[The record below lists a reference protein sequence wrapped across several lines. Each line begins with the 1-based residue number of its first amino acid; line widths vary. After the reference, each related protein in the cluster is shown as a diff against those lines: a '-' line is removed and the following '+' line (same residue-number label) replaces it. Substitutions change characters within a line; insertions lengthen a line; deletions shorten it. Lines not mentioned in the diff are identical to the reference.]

1 MEDNVSSIAMVKEA
15 EAVARAATYDEEVHV
30 ADPSL
35 PDDQAT
41 VKSLNEKCEHLLDNF
56 KARQFPLPVL
66 TWANGF
72 VNMEWFGL
80 PRCECVLEI
89 RNDAYVFIAS
99 KHQVNKQPT
108 QSYSATYGKR
118 SNIVWIVEHIIYTLE
133 TM

>member
-1 MEDNVSSIAMVKEA
+1 MSSIAMVNEA
-15 EAVARAATYDEEVHV
+15 EAVARAAIYDEGMDV

-41 VKSLNEKCEHLLDNF
+41 VKNLNEKCERLLDNF
-56 KARQFPLPVL
+56 KTRQFRSPVL
-66 TWANGF
+66 TWTNGF

-80 PRCECVLEI
+80 PQCECVLEV

-118 SNIVWIVEHIIYTLE
+118 SNIVWIVDHIIYTLE